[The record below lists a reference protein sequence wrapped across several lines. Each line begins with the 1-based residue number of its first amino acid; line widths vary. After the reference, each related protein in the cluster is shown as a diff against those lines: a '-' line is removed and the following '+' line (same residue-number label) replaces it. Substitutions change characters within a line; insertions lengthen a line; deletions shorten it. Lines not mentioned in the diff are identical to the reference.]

1 MGKLTEEQRQ
11 LAADNHDIIYYCL
24 NKNNWRVEDYYDIA
38 AIALCQAAKMYDPQK
53 SQFPT
58 FANGVIKNFI
68 LNEIKTRG
76 RMKRQGNVV
85 SYDDPCGDSGTYRDL
100 LSEKKSAAPD
110 PEERAICL
118 DILKTIAHMKP
129 KLQQMLMLKYQGYSI
144 SEIMR
149 IQGRT
154 YYAVVESV
162 KRAKKRLTEDTS

>member
-1 MGKLTEEQRQ
+1 MLSEEQRQ
-11 LAADNHDIIYYCL
+11 LAADNHDIIYFCL
-24 NKNNWRVEDYYDIA
+24 NQNNWRVEEYYGVA

-58 FANGVIKNFI
+58 FANGVIKNYI

-76 RMKRQGNVV
+76 RMKRQGCVV
-85 SYDDPCGDSGTYRDL
+85 SYDDPCGENKTYMDL

-129 KLQQMLMLKYQGYSI
+129 KVQQTLRLKYLGYSVK
-144 SEIMR
+144 EIMQ
-149 IQGRT
+149 IQNRT
-154 YYAVVESV
+154 YHAVEESV